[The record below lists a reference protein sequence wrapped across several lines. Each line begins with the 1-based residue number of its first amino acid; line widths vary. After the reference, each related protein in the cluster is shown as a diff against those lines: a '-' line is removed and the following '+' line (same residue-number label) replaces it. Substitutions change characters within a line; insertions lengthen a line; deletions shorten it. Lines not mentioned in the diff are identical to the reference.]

1 MNLNED
7 YELGGSIGNDVD
19 NYTNLTFRVYPKGD
33 SSYTLV
39 HSDRSTMTV
48 SASEDFKN
56 SSVSRLYPAA
66 AIPVTTQV
74 FGTEPTGVTVNGQAI
89 QPLHLG

>member
-39 HSDRSTMTV
+39 HSD
-48 SASEDFKN
+48 
-56 SSVSRLYPAA
+56 
-66 AIPVTTQV
+66 PVHDDRKRQR
-74 FGTEPTGVTVNGQAI
+74 G
-89 QPLHLG
+89 L